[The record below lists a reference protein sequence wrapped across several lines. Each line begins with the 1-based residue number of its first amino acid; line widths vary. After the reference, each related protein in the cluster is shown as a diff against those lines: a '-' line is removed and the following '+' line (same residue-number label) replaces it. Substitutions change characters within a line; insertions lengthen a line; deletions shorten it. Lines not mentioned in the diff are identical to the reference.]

1 MQTERTILF
10 LIADT
15 GAGHRSAAN
24 AISSAIRIISRQ
36 KQCFSCAYTAQFV
49 TVSPAEQSKQAE
61 QVSQEVGDTDL
72 SQLPPPAYHI
82 EIVDVFREY
91 SRFPL
96 REAVRLYG
104 PAIRYNPKLYGEFFH
119 LFDHEERLATASSL
133 ATPLILNGLL
143 RLFSTVQP
151 DVIVSVH
158 PLLNYISIRAL
169 HELGLS
175 IPFVTVV
182 TDLISVHHS
191 WFAPGASGYIV
202 PTDQAKQLY
211 LKRKELDPALVRVLG
226 MPIDPKFTQPV
237 TSKASLRERLGL
249 EPGLPVVLLVGGG
262 DGAGKL
268 LTAVRAISQARL
280 PVQLIV
286 VAGRNRRLYTRLQRA
301 RSSLHVPAQILGFVD
316 NMPDLM
322 HACDVIVT
330 KAGPGT
336 ICEALACGLPIVL
349 SGYVSGQEEGNVEF
363 VEQNNVGV
371 LAHNPLELVDELRR
385 LLAPGS
391 PELRKRQQ
399 HARRVS
405 QPYAVFDIAQCIL
418 SYLPAHGEPSVWQS
432 YEWRD
437 RRLTSRLRFLPIR
450 VRRPHRR
457 LPRKL
462 WNSPLMR
469 RLAHLRV
476 RHKAKNRRH

>member
-24 AISSAIRIISRQ
+24 AISNAIKIISRQ
-36 KQCFSCAYTAQFV
+36 EQCLSHSHTAQFV
-49 TVSPAEQSKQAE
+49 AISTDEPPEQAE
-61 QVSQEVGDTDL
+61 QQLQEVEGAAL
-72 SQLPPPAYHI
+72 SHLPPPTYHI
-82 EIVDVFREY
+82 EIVDVFRDY

-96 REAVRLYG
+96 REATKLYG
-104 PAIRYNPKLYGEFFH
+104 PAIRLNPRLYGEFYH

-175 IPFVTVV
+175 IPFLTVV
-182 TDLISVHHS
+182 TDLISVHRS

-202 PTDQAKQLY
+202 PTEQARCLY
-211 LKRKELDPALVRVLG
+211 LKREELNPALVHVLG
-226 MPIDPKFTQPV
+226 MPIDPKFTQLV
-237 TSKASLRERLGL
+237 TSKESLHERLGL

-286 VAGRNRRLYTRLQRA
+286 VTGRNRRLYTRLRRA
-301 RSSLHVPAQILGFVD
+301 CSKLHVPVQILGFVD

-322 HACDVIVT
+322 HASDVIVT

-349 SGYVSGQEEGNVEF
+349 SGYVSGQEAGNVEF
-363 VEQNNVGV
+363 VEQNHVGV
-371 LAHNPLELVDELRR
+371 LAHTPLELVGELRR
-385 LLAPGS
+385 LLEPGS
-391 PELRKRQQ
+391 LELRERQER
-399 HARRVS
+399 ARRVS
-405 QPYAVFDIAQCIL
+405 QPYAAFDIARCIL
-418 SYLPAHGEPSVWQS
+418 SYLPAHDEPSVWQS
-432 YEWRD
+432 YEWRSQ
-437 RRLTSRLRFLPIR
+437 RLSSKLRLPIR
-450 VRRPHRR
+450 IRRPRRR

-462 WNSPLMR
+462 LQNPLMR
-469 RLAHLRV
+469 RLAHLRM
-476 RHKAKNRRH
+476 RA